1 MASSGTIDRVISEI
15 RGTAVPILPE
25 GLVSDV
31 DTDQITPSDAMKEP
45 SFLTMGDYLF
55 RDARANYP
63 EHPMNNEVYNG
74 ASIMIVGANFGSGSS
89 RETAPQAIKQY
100 GIDAVVGESYLP
112 IFAGNCATLG
122 IPLVTASRDDLEIM
136 RGRTVSDPTTS
147 YRLDLRE
154 KTITVSRDP
163 SFPVIEIDLPEG
175 IRMSL
180 LSGTWDPLDAL
191 KANQPRVNEVLA
203 KLPYMDGFPR
213 Y

>member
-1 MASSGTIDRVISEI
+1 MSIDDRVIDEI
-15 RGTAVPILPE
+15 GGTAVPILPE

-45 SFLTMGDYLF
+45 SFATMGGYLF
-55 RDARANYP
+55 RDARANNP
-63 EHPMNNEVYNG
+63 NHPFNLEEYDR

-122 IPLVTASRDDLEIM
+122 IPLVTASRDDLEVM

-147 YRLDLRE
+147 YRLDLRK
-154 KTITVSRDP
+154 KTITVPGDS
-163 SFPVIEIDLPEG
+163 SFPVVKIDLPEG
-175 IRMSL
+175 IRTSL
-180 LSGTWDPLDAL
+180 LNGTWDPLDAL
-191 KANQPRVNEVLA
+191 KANQPKVNRVLA
-203 KLPYMDGFPR
+203 GLPYLDGFKGH
-213 Y
+213 